1 MHQHNTIMSPFIN
14 EPLALGVVSGESLA
28 QVVIHLY
35 CQVSE
40 ILKEK
45 TTLMYSKT
53 SEQRTLWGRAI
64 CPL

>member
-14 EPLALGVVSGESLA
+14 ESLALGVVSGESLA

-45 TTLMYSKT
+45 TALV
-53 SEQRTLWGRAI
+53 
-64 CPL
+64 